1 MYGLHT
7 KRLSWFSSRDKN
19 LPRLFILF
27 CRYHNIKLMNRTRTF
42 ENETVLLQ
50 SGRLSIEGGV
60 AQPQITWNY
69 HNVPKSYDR
78 LDDVKVENFKRRSAA
93 GEIIINP
100 FTRYTKSFS
109 TDAGTMTSQ
118 KVSPSTPVNKNTFSG
133 HFMLRLCEVKFADPL
148 YLTVTKVKPSTL
160 EDVDFWI
167 SDLKKEMAANL
178 EKSRYSFGE
187 DVAEARKTLESVR
200 SLIPMVGNII
210 ARIPKL
216 TQVYVKNGFTL
227 NQAASKVWLKIR
239 YELRPLLISLEQG
252 ITAALTE
259 LNTAVGKRD
268 RIARFKGL
276 SFTDT
281 EDWSFGDLTNGLFS
295 VRTVR
300 KLDVRVNV
308 GAYFENDDPIRSTLG
323 VLGLGTKD
331 IVPTLWAITR
341 FSFLVD
347 KFINISNLI
356 RGLENTLDPDIKILG
371 AWQNVAFS
379 HTDETNLQSFVRNN
393 YSNSFAAYKTTLVV
407 SNKSRELTGLS
418 LADVLAI
425 DFKMAPMETFVDLY
439 AIFVSPKLRAAKF

>member
-1 MYGLHT
+1 
-7 KRLSWFSSRDKN
+7 
-19 LPRLFILF
+19 
-27 CRYHNIKLMNRTRTF
+27 MNRTRTF
-42 ENETVLLQ
+42 ENEAVFLQ
-50 SGRLSIEGGV
+50 AGRLSIESGV
-60 AQPQITWNY
+60 TQPQITWDY
-69 HNVPKSYDR
+69 HNVVKNYDR
-78 LDDVKVENFKRRSAA
+78 LDDVKVEDFKRRSAA

-100 FTRYTKSFS
+100 FTRYTKTFS
-109 TDAGTMTSQ
+109 TDAGTS
-118 KVSPSTPVNKNTFSG
+118 VSTKTNPSTPVTKNTFSG
-133 HFMLRLCEVKFADPL
+133 HFMLRLCELRFLDPL
-148 YLTVTKVKPSTL
+148 YLTVPKVTSSTL
-160 EDVDFWI
+160 EDIDFWI
-167 SDLKKEMAANL
+167 GDLKKEMAANL
-178 EKSRYSFGE
+178 EKSRYTFGE
-187 DVAEARKTLESVR
+187 DVAEARKTLDSVR
-200 SLIPMVGNII
+200 SIIPMIANII

-227 NQAASKVWLKIR
+227 NQAASKTWLKLR

-281 EDWSFGDLTNGLFS
+281 EDWTYGSIANGLFS
-295 VRTVR
+295 ARTVR
-300 KLDVRVNV
+300 NLDVRLNV

-371 AWQNVAFS
+371 AWQNIAFS
-379 HTDETNLQSFVRNN
+379 HTDITTLNSLVRTN
-393 YSNSFAAYKTTLVV
+393 YSSSVSPYKTTLVV
-407 SNKSRELTGLS
+407 SNKRRELTGLS